1 MQPGTGRILTT
12 HSGSL
17 PRPSRFLSLVLARE
31 AGEPVDEAQ
40 FTDEVR
46 AAVRETVR
54 LEADAGVDVLN
65 DGEMSKPSYATYVK
79 DRLTGFGGEG
89 SIEEVAASV
98 MGLEEFPDF
107 AAKMAQT
114 MASAATIRFTS
125 CDGPVSYV
133 GQAAVQSDIDTL
145 RAATEGI
152 RPAGVFMS
160 AASPG
165 VIAVFSPNRYY
176 ASQEEYLGALAEA
189 MREEYEAI
197 YRAGLVLQLDCPDL
211 AMTAPGAG
219 SLENFRRQM
228 ELNVEAL
235 NHALANIPA
244 EATRIHICWGNGEM
258 PRTTD
263 VELKDIID
271 IVLKAKPAGLMLMAS
286 NGRHAHEWKVF
297 GDVKLPDGKYVIPGV
312 LDSTTNVVEHPEVV
326 ADRLI
331 RYAEVVGR
339 DNVMAGTDCG
349 FGTIAG
355 MDVVVPSVTW
365 AKFRSQAEGAKIA
378 SEHLLGHRSL
388 NSMPPS
394 RPGSPGVTATR
405 AVARRMCWPV
415 TARNP
420 GSPAMGPNQCSTC
433 PARTMKPGVSCSLAS
448 RTIMR
453 TVLPRVDD
461 RTMRKLTGQPV
472 TSALRSTVSEPG
484 LCR

>member
-17 PRPSRFLSLVLARE
+17 PRPSRFLPLVLARE

-98 MGLEEFPDF
+98 MGLEDFPDF
-107 AAKMAQT
+107 AEKMAQT

-125 CDGPVSYV
+125 CDGPVRYV
-133 GQAAVQSDIDTL
+133 GQDAVQSDIDTL
-145 RAATEGI
+145 KAATEGI
-152 RPAGVFMS
+152 RSAGVFMS

-197 YRAGLVLQLDCPDL
+197 HRAGLVLQLDCPDL

-228 ELNVEAL
+228 ELNVKAL

-263 VELKDIID
+263 VELRDIID

-297 GDVKLPDGKYVIPGV
+297 RDVKLPDGKYVIPGV

-355 MDVVVPSVTW
+355 MDTVVPTVTW

-378 SEHLLGHRSL
+378 SEYLWG
-388 NSMPPS
+388 
-394 RPGSPGVTATR
+394 A
-405 AVARRMCWPV
+405 AA
-415 TARNP
+415 
-420 GSPAMGPNQCSTC
+420 
-433 PARTMKPGVSCSLAS
+433 
-448 RTIMR
+448 
-453 TVLPRVDD
+453 
-461 RTMRKLTGQPV
+461 
-472 TSALRSTVSEPG
+472 
-484 LCR
+484 